1 MTRISKE
8 ALVKEIE
15 ARTHSHD
22 RLLVGFAGAPGSGKS
37 TIAEDLAA
45 RLGPTATVLPMDGFH
60 LDNDRLRQMGL
71 LHRKGAPETF
81 DADGFVALVRKLRQ
95 KGTVEFP
102 TFDREADSTVP
113 GAGRIGEDI
122 RIVLIEGNYLLLNTH
137 PWSDL
142 AGLLDLQIRLEVSR
156 DELEA
161 RLIRRWLDHGLS
173 PDAARTRTRDNDMA
187 NVDYIAQHSREP
199 DYVLADG

>member
-1 MTRISKE
+1 MTRITKA

-15 ARTHSHD
+15 ARAHSHG

-45 RLGPTATVLPMDGFH
+45 RLGPGATVLPMDGFH
-60 LDNDRLRQMGL
+60 LDNDRLKQMGL

-81 DADGFVALVRKLRQ
+81 DADGFVALVRKLRH

-113 GAGRIGEDI
+113 GAGQIREDI
-122 RIVLIEGNYLLLNTH
+122 RIVLIEGNYLLLNTP

-173 PDAARTRTRDNDMA
+173 PDAARARTRDNDMV
-187 NVDYIAQHSREP
+187 NVDYIALNSRTP
-199 DYVLADG
+199 DFILAKE